1 MFGWWSLRKKKK
13 RLWSVHPFV
22 FVFVLSLLQCRTHT
36 EHCPCKPK
44 SWNETGMEQSCL
56 RLLSSLPFYNLL
68 IKQTSQKHHHP
79 STHFCQRTDIVLLHA
94 IVTTTDPSS
103 NTYTGINTVGHNVT
117 AQTSAHLQRHCTDIS
132 LPSTC
137 TSSTSRQ
144 LTAAITI
151 KLGMASM
158 SLFRQY
164 LLAWLSYKVCG
175 EDAKAAEIYCNLDS
189 NQVCLRQHGFTRPC
203 TASQS
208 NHVASCR
215 GKKKKGTRTN
225 LTRCNAR
232 GGFIVHW
239 SAVNL
244 HATVDTY
251 MPVFLTLKRRW
262 LCIMKHAK
270 VQIR

>member
-1 MFGWWSLRKKKK
+1 MVALHVWMMITKKKKK

-144 LTAAITI
+144 LTVATTI
-151 KLGMASM
+151 KFGMVSM
-158 SLFRQY
+158 SLLRQY
-164 LLAWLSYKVCG
+164 LLDC
-175 EDAKAAEIYCNLDS
+175 
-189 NQVCLRQHGFTRPC
+189 
-203 TASQS
+203 
-208 NHVASCR
+208 
-215 GKKKKGTRTN
+215 
-225 LTRCNAR
+225 LTRCAEKTPKPQKIITIWIATRYIYNNT
-232 GGFIVHW
+232 VP
-239 SAVNL
+239 L
-244 HATVDTY
+244 HLVPPANRITLL
-251 MPVFLTLKRRW
+251 VFTHTHTHTHTHTRT
-262 LCIMKHAK
+262 HTHTHTPTHTHTHTHTHT
-270 VQIR
+270 